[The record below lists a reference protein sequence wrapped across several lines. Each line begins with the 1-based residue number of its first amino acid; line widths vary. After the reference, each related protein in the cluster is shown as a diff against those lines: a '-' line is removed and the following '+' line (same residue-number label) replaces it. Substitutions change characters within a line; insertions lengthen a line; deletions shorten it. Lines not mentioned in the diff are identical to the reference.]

1 MPRIIVVGS
10 SCAGKSTLAQKLS
23 AAFGLHYI
31 QLDAL
36 SWLPNW
42 VERDNASFLEL
53 LAQEANTHEHWVVD
67 GNYSRTHHIT
77 WAKADVIVWLNY
89 SYPLVLWRALTRTV
103 RRVSTKELLFAGN
116 VETVRRSF
124 LSKDSI
130 LLWVIKTFHYRRRRY
145 IDIRAKN
152 EYDHIQWI
160 ELRRPRQVADL
171 MVQLTEL
178 YPMPSANHSGKID
191 SV

>member
-23 AAFGLHYI
+23 EEFALHYI

-53 LAQEANTHEHWVVD
+53 LAQEVETHDHWVVD

-89 SYPLVLWRALTRTV
+89 SYPVVLWRALTRTM
-103 RRVSTKELLFAGN
+103 RRVYTQEPLFAGN
-116 VETVRRSF
+116 VETLRRSF
-124 LSKDSI
+124 LSSDSI

-145 IDIRAKN
+145 KDIRAKN
-152 EYDHIQWI
+152 EYNHLQWI
-160 ELRRPRQVADL
+160 ELRRPGQVPWL
-171 MVQLTEL
+171 IQQLAKL
-178 YPMPSANHSGKID
+178 YATPAASSSGKD
-191 SV
+191 NSV